1 MRTKVITIGGK
12 EYVMVRN
19 LQAVIDIDELPKTIS
34 PLRRT
39 LKTIEILLNAG
50 YAWAK
55 KQGKDALV
63 PPTFDQ
69 LSEDYDI
76 DDLQEWNNSINDV
89 MSEDERNVEA
99 KPPKKDEAGA

>member
-1 MRTKVITIGGK
+1 MRTVQITIGGK
-12 EYVMVRN
+12 EYLMVN
-19 LQAVIDIDELPKTIS
+19 SLQAVIDIDELPKIMS

-76 DDLQEWNNSINDV
+76 DALLEWKESINEV
-89 MSEDERNVEA
+89 MTGERHVEA

>member
-1 MRTKVITIGGK
+1 MDDVQK
-12 EYVMVRN
+12 
-19 LQAVIDIDELPKTIS
+19 
-34 PLRRT
+34 
-39 LKTIEILLNAG
+39 
-50 YAWAK
+50 AK

-76 DDLQEWNNSINDV
+76 DALLEWKESINEV
-89 MSEDERNVEA
+89 MTGESHVEA